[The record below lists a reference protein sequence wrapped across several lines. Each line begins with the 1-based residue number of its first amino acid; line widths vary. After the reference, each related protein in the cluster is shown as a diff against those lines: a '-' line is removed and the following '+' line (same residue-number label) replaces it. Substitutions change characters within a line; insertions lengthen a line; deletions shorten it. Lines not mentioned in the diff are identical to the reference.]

1 MLYFLTVRGRRK
13 QTFCSDTIQA
23 NLDTLQNAVG
33 EIRKELEQK
42 KKESKPDGTATAGTS
57 TPNLSPTGGTITTRN
72 NSRPGT
78 GKDVLGFL
86 TEISVPDNFQSQV
99 VRE

>member
-13 QTFCSDTIQA
+13 QTFCSDTLQA
-23 NLDTLQNAVG
+23 NLDTLQNTVG

-42 KKESKPDGTATAGTS
+42 KKESKPDGAATAGNS

-78 GKDVLGFL
+78 GNDILSFL
-86 TEISVPDNFQSQV
+86 TEVKCS
-99 VRE
+99 